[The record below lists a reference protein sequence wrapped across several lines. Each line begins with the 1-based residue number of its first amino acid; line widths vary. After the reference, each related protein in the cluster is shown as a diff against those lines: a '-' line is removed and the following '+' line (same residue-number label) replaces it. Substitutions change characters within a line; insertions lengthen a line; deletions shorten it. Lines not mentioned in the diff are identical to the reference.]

1 MKKRI
6 VGFVFILVASIMM
19 IAVQANANS
28 SYTCSG
34 GVIQIGDSAYEVKRR
49 CNVVDK
55 EKIEQSSVQYWTV
68 TGKFK
73 GEAVLSIQKGK
84 VVDIDQ

>member
-1 MKKRI
+1 MKKLI
-6 VGFVFILVASIMM
+6 VGFAFMLAASNIM
-19 IAVQANANS
+19 IAVPANANS

-34 GVIQIGDSAYEVKRR
+34 GVIQVGDSAYEVKRK

-55 EKIEQSSVQYWTV
+55 EKIEQSSTQYWTV